1 MAASHEYGAR
11 LTWRRG
17 GEGVAAG
24 NHRVEWPGRPGVELS
39 AAPQYKGDPTRTNPE
54 ELFVAALV
62 SCQML
67 SFLALAG
74 RAGITVV
81 AYDDDAVGTLAM
93 VDRKMRM
100 AGVVLRPRITVAAGS
115 DLQKARAL
123 VETAHENCFIASSV
137 ACPVSVEPEIV
148 PAG

>member
-1 MAASHEYGAR
+1 MAASHEYRAQ

-17 GEGVAAG
+17 AEGIAAG
-24 NHRVEWPGRPGVELS
+24 NHRVEWPGRPGVDLS

-54 ELFVAALV
+54 ELFVAALE

-67 SFLALAG
+67 SYLALAG

-81 AYDDDAVGTLAM
+81 AYEDDAVGTLAM

-100 AGVVLRPRITVAAGS
+100 ASVVLRPRITVAAGS
-115 DLQKARAL
+115 DLAKARTL

-148 PAG
+148 TAG